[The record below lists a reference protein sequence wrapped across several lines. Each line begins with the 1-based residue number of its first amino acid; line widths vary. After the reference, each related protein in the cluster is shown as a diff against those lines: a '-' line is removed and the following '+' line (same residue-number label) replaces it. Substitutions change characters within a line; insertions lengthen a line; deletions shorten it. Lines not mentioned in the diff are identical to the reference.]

1 MKDMRQYLDKLRAD
15 TAECELIRDLAT
27 DPRKRDLFAKLAE
40 HYKILATEI
49 ARAMQDRGESKP

>member
-49 ARAMQDRGESKP
+49 ERAMQDRGESKP